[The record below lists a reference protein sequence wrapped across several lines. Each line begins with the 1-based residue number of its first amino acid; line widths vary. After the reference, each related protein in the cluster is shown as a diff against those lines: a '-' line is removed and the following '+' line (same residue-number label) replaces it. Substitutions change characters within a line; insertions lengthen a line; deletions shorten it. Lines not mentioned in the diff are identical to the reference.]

1 MMALLKSPYIIILVW
16 LAFMYFV
23 GQADVFKEHVVIYG
37 ESKVRYKWWFAFLV
51 FFPVIY
57 FAATRGDVA
66 DTPLYKATYMGMPS
80 GLIAGIK
87 AGLEMKKDQGF
98 YVFTGILRAFLGDHY
113 VWYFFI
119 IALIQ
124 GISLVS
130 IYRKYS
136 TSFFTSIFLFIVS
149 SDYYSWMFNGI
160 RQFTAVVII
169 LAATDWL
176 IRRKFI
182 RYILVVI
189 FASFMHKSALIMIPI
204 AFIVQGRAWNKRTLI
219 AIFFA
224 ILAVIYAN
232 QFTDFLNDAL
242 QETQYSTVVND
253 WNEFQ
258 DTGTNIIRVAVYSVP
273 ALLSIIGYKTIRDEG
288 DDLIN
293 ICTNM
298 AILTAGIYSVSSYT
312 SGIYVG
318 RLPIYCSLYNYI
330 LLPWEIKHMFTRRS
344 ASTVNMLMILAYLA
358 LYYYQMHVAWGVF

>member
-1 MMALLKSPYIIILVW
+1 MMALLKSPYIIIFVW

-23 GQADVFKEHVVIYG
+23 GQADFVKEHVVIYG

-66 DTPLYKATYMGMPS
+66 DTPAYKMAYFDMPS

-87 AGLEMKKDQGF
+87 AGLDMDKDQGF
-98 YVFTGILRAFLGDHY
+98 YVLMGILHAFLGAHY

-124 GISLVS
+124 GLSLVS

-160 RQFTAVVII
+160 RQFTAVII
-169 LAATDWL
+169 IFAATDWL
-176 IRRKFI
+176 VRRKYI
-182 RYILVVI
+182 RYLLVII
-189 FASFMHKSALIMIPI
+189 FASFMHKSALLMIPI
-204 AFIVQGRAWNKRTLI
+204 TFIVQGRAWNKRTLI

-232 QFTDFLNDAL
+232 QFTNLLNDAL
-242 QETQYSTVVND
+242 QETQYKNVVSD
-253 WNEFQ
+253 WNEFE

-273 ALLSIIGYKTIRDEG
+273 AFLSIIGYKTIRDEG
-288 DDLIN
+288 DDLILHIPAVFLLADYRFTAHCITTSCSRGKSN
-293 ICTNM
+293 ICLRD
-298 AILTAGIYSVSSYT
+298 APHQL
-312 SGIYVG
+312 
-318 RLPIYCSLYNYI
+318 
-330 LLPWEIKHMFTRRS
+330 
-344 ASTVNMLMILAYLA
+344 
-358 LYYYQMHVAWGVF
+358 

>member
-23 GQADVFKEHVVIYG
+23 GQADVFKEHAVIYG

-57 FAATRGDVA
+57 MAATRGDVA
-66 DTPLYKATYMGMPS
+66 DTGAYKMTYFNMPS

-87 AGLEMKKDQGF
+87 AGLEADKDQGF
-98 YVFTGILRAFLGDHY
+98 YVLTGIFHAICGAHY

-119 IALIQ
+119 IAFIQ

-160 RQFTAVVII
+160 RQFTAVII
-169 LAATDWL
+169 IFAATDWL
-176 IRRKFI
+176 VRRKYI
-182 RYILVVI
+182 RYLLVVI
-189 FASFMHKSALIMIPI
+189 FASFMHKSALLMIPI
-204 AFIVQGRAWNKRTLI
+204 TFIVQGRAWNKRTLI

-224 ILAVIYAN
+224 ILAVVYAN
-232 QFTDFLNDAL
+232 QFTNILNDAL
-242 QETQYSTVVND
+242 QETQYKNVVSD
-253 WNEFQ
+253 WNEFE

-273 ALLSIIGYKTIRDEG
+273 AFLSIIGYKTIRDEG

-298 AILTAGIYSVSSYT
+298 SILTAGIYLVSSYT
-312 SGIYVG
+312 SGIFVG

-344 ASTVNMLMILAYLA
+344 TSTVNMLMILAYLA
-358 LYYYQMHVAWGVF
+358 FYYYQMHVAWGVF